1 MQRIV
6 PALSARN
13 PNGHTETEIL
23 EALQGKH
30 GSRRFGFRYEL
41 LDSGGTIVENELPNV
56 LACKIEQ
63 NWLADIKRKATFRM
77 REIGG
82 INYLSDR
89 IRPSVRVGISPYG
102 ASDWVEYPQGV
113 FLLSSPKR
121 GVDAQR
127 RITREV
133 QAYDLLQIFSDD
145 LVSARYTVASA
156 ANVITAVVTLL
167 GAIPQR
173 VSPSTSTLPA
183 AKEWEPGTSKL
194 RIINDLLNTINYE
207 SLSFDEDGYAVV
219 QPYVAASSRAEE
231 YRYETDTSG
240 LIVPEAEQELDVF
253 SMANKWVLVVSDP
266 DRAELIAS
274 YTNAD
279 PASPTSTVRR
289 GRTITDFRTE
299 QDATDLTTLQAKAS
313 RLAFEASQIYEAID
327 FSTAMMPIH
336 SGNDVYHL
344 GYEPL
349 AINARYTE
357 QSWSMELRAGS
368 KMAHRA
374 RRVVTV

>member
-1 MQRIV
+1 MQSVV
-6 PALSARN
+6 PALSSRN
-13 PNGHTETEIL
+13 PNSHTEAEIL
-23 EALQGKH
+23 DALQGRH

-41 LDSGGTIVENELPNV
+41 LDSAGTIIGDLTNV
-56 LACKIEQ
+56 LGGKIDQ
-63 NWLADIKRKATFRM
+63 NWLADIKRKATFKM
-77 REIGG
+77 REVGG

-89 IRPSVRVGISPYG
+89 IRPYVRVGVSPYG
-102 ASDWVEYPQGV
+102 TNDWVEYPQGV

-121 GVDAQR
+121 GADPQLRV
-127 RITREV
+127 TRDVE
-133 QAYDLLQIFSDD
+133 AYDLLQVFSDD
-145 LVSARYTVASA
+145 LVSARYTIAAA
-156 ANVITAVVTLL
+156 ANVTTAIVTLL
-167 GAIPQR
+167 GSILQR
-173 VSPSTSTLPA
+173 VSPSASTLPT
-183 AKEWEPGTSKL
+183 AKEWDPGTSKL

-219 QPYVAASSRAEE
+219 QPYVAASSRADE
-231 YRYETDTSG
+231 YRYETDTRG
-240 LIVPEAEQELDVF
+240 LIVPQAEQELDLF
-253 SMANKWVLVVSDP
+253 RIANKWVLVVSDP

-279 PASPTSTVRR
+279 PASPTSTIRR
-289 GRTITDFRTE
+289 GRTITDYRTE
-299 QDATDLTTLQAKAS
+299 QDATDLTTLQQKAA

-327 FSTAMMPIH
+327 FQTAMMPIH

-344 GYEPL
+344 TYEPL

-357 QSWSMELRAGS
+357 QSWSMELRAGA